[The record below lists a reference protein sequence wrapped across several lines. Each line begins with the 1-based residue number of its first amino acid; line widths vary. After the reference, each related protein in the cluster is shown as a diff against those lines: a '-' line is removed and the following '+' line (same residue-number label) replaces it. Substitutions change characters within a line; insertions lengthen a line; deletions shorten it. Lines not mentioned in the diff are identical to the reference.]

1 MGIAQEV
8 AGKGRSRFE
17 WFDVTDRGRPHSV
30 GGFPLAHNR
39 RDINDHDRRKAAIVR
54 LAAAR
59 LGIALCRAEYRPLS
73 ESEWARLDRMR
84 LELNALRTG
93 AGL

>member
-1 MGIAQEV
+1 MRWEGPV
-8 AGKGRSRFE
+8 AIE
-17 WFDVTDRGRPHSV
+17 WFESHRPRPARSV

-54 LAAAR
+54 LAAR
-59 LGIALCRAEYRPLS
+59 LGIALCRDEFRPLS
-73 ESEWARLDRMR
+73 ESEWAHLDRMR
-84 LELNALRTG
+84 LQLSALRAE

>member
-54 LAAAR
+54 LAAR

-73 ESEWARLDRMR
+73 ETEWARLDRMR
-84 LELNALRTG
+84 LELDALRK